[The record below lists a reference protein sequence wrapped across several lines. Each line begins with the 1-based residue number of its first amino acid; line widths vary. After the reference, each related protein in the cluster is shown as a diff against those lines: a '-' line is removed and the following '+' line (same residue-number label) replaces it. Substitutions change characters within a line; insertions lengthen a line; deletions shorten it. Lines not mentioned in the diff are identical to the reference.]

1 MVLTLFSMP
10 HTKVRVEP
18 FASPTTPSEAM
29 ISPTVEDSFPV
40 VALGG
45 TFDHLHA
52 GHKILL
58 SMSAWIASRKVI
70 VGTTGTTPCIQHW
83 RTFNILLTD
92 DALLEKKSNRDVLES
107 IDTRMKCVTAF
118 LNLFK
123 PGLEYDVVPIQD
135 VYGPT
140 AWDPDI
146 QALVVSKETMSGAD
160 SSRYCRKGC
169 SRAE

>member
-10 HTKVRVEP
+10 HTKVTVEP
-18 FASPTTPSEAM
+18 FAPPTTPSEVI
-29 ISPTVEDSFPV
+29 ISPTGEDSFPV

-70 VGTTGTTPCIQHW
+70 VGTTGNTPCIWQR
-83 RTFNILLTD
+83 RTLNILFTD
-92 DALLEKKSNRDVLES
+92 DALLEKKSNREVLES
-107 IDTRMKCVTAF
+107 IDTRMERVTAF

-146 QALVVSKETMSGAD
+146 QALVVSKETMSGAN
-160 SSRYCRKGC
+160 SSR
-169 SRAE
+169 